1 VEKIQKP
8 RGTQDILPSEQK
20 YWDFVVKTFERKI
33 KAEGFSRIETPIFE
47 YKEVFERPLGS
58 QTDIVEKQMF
68 SVGRKTDD
76 NVEREDR
83 YNELILRP
91 EYTASIMR
99 AYLETGMGSIPQPIK
114 LYYYGPLFRYERP
127 QKGRLRQFN
136 QIGFEII
143 GDASP
148 SCDALVIYS
157 TYRLLKS
164 LRLSRFIK
172 IEINSLGCK
181 TCRKE
186 ITQKLIEYFSSFRA
200 KLCDDCKRR
209 LQTNPRRILECKE
222 IGCKKIAEGSP
233 ETIDLACETC
243 KKHFRETLEN
253 LEILKVPYE
262 LNTKLVRGLDY
273 YTRTAF
279 EVKIIDDAGAG
290 SIGGGGR
297 YDGLS
302 ERLGGG
308 NSSAIGVALGTER
321 IIELIKEKEIS
332 VPEVAGPQMILIQ
345 LGPKAKARALE
356 LYDVLLKKGFRVFI
370 ASGKESLKAQ
380 LRLADKKE
388 IRFALILGEREVFEN
403 SIIIKDL
410 EKNSQ
415 STVLLKKLFGK
426 LKKII

>member
-1 VEKIQKP
+1 MEKIQKP
-8 RGTQDILPSEQK
+8 RGTQDVLPSEQK
-20 YWDFVVKTFERKI
+20 YWEFVVKTFERKI

-68 SVGRKTDD
+68 SVGRKSAGEI
-76 NVEREDR
+76 EREDKS
-83 YNELILRP
+83 ELVLRP

-99 AYLETGMGSIPQPIK
+99 SYLETGMGSIPQPIK
-114 LYYYGPLFRYERP
+114 LYYFGPTFRYERP

-136 QIGFEII
+136 QLGFEVI

-148 SCDALVIYS
+148 SCDALTIYT
-157 TYRLLKS
+157 TYQFLKS

-172 IEINSLGCK
+172 IEVNSLGCK

-186 ITQKLIEYFSSFRA
+186 IKQKLIEYFSSFRA

-209 LQTNPRRILECKE
+209 LQVNPRRILDCKQQRCQQ
-222 IGCKKIAEGSP
+222 IVEGSP
-233 ETIDLACETC
+233 ETIDLTCETC

-273 YTRTAF
+273 YNRTAF
-279 EVKIIDDAGAG
+279 EVKIIDDANAG

-302 ERLGGG
+302 ELLGGG

-321 IIELIKEKEIS
+321 IIELIKEKTIL
-332 VPEVAGPQMILIQ
+332 VPEITGPQMILIQ

-356 LYDVLLKKGFRVFI
+356 LYDTLLKKSFRVFI
-370 ASGKESLKAQ
+370 APGKESLKAQ
-380 LRLADKKE
+380 LRLADKKA

-415 STVLLKKLFGK
+415 STVLLKKMVNK
-426 LKKII
+426 LKKLL